1 MIIVD
6 VTKERNIESALRI
19 YKNKVQ
25 KIKIIQ
31 ELRDRKEFVKP
42 SVTKRKQKLK
52 AIYTEKKRN
61 GLN

>member
-6 VTKERNIESALRI
+6 VTKERNIESALRV

-31 ELRDRKEFVKP
+31 ELRNRKEFVKP

-52 AIYTEKKRN
+52 AIYTAKKRN

>member
-6 VTKERNIESALRI
+6 VTKERNIESALRV

-31 ELRDRKEFVKP
+31 ELRERKEFVKP